1 MPRGVATSNWVS
13 GRALRGGEFYSPVTA
28 SQAEQNLLLSE
39 LQQPA
44 AAKVPRHEHQL
55 AYVSVVL
62 NGHYAE
68 TDCCGRVEMHP
79 FMAAF
84 NPVGI
89 AHSGE
94 VGPSGARLFSIEL
107 RPHCLDNLDL
117 ALPDRPLRDE
127 GSGTLLWP
135 GLRIYSLFKAGIRDA
150 VSMES
155 HFLELLAALTPSRDA
170 SRFPPPWFLRVTERL
185 HEEFRN
191 NIRVTDLAAEA
202 GVHPVHLARVFRTH
216 ARKSAGDYL
225 RELRVRAACDLLR
238 DHDFPLAA
246 VAAECG
252 FADQSHFTRMFK
264 RTVNA
269 TPGEFRRMHSRA

>member
-1 MPRGVATSNWVS
+1 MRMPEVNGTP
-13 GRALRGGEFYSPVTA
+13 GRVLRGGEFYSPVTA

-39 LQQPA
+39 LWQPVA
-44 AAKVPRHEHQL
+44 TKVPRHEHQL

-68 TDCCGRVEMHP
+68 TDRAGRAELHP
-79 FMAAF
+79 FMAVF
-84 NPVGI
+84 NPAGV

-94 VGPSGARLFSIEL
+94 VGPRGARLFSIEL
-107 RPHCLDNLDL
+107 RAECLDGLDVN
-117 ALPDRPLRDE
+117 LPDRPLHD
-127 GSGTLLWP
+127 GSSGGLLLP

-155 HFLELLAALTPSRDA
+155 HFLELLAALSPCCDSA
-170 SRFPPPWFLRVTERL
+170 KYPPPWFLRVTQRL
-185 HEEFRN
+185 HEEFRSS
-191 NIRVTDLAAEA
+191 ISVADLAAEA
-202 GVHPVHLARVFRTH
+202 GVHPVHLARVFRAH

-225 RELRVRAACDLLR
+225 RDLRVRAACDLLR

-252 FADQSHFTRMFK
+252 FADQSHFTRVFK

-269 TPGEFRRMHSRA
+269 TPGEFRRMHSQA

>member
-1 MPRGVATSNWVS
+1 MPRDIASNWAP
-13 GRALRGGEFYSPVTA
+13 GRVLRGGEFYSRVTA
-28 SQAEQNLLLSE
+28 SNAERNLVLSE

-68 TDCCGRVEMHP
+68 TDCCGRVELPP

-84 NPVGI
+84 NPAGI

-107 RPHCLDNLDL
+107 RAESLDGLDVN
-117 ALPDRPLRDE
+117 LPDRPLHD
-127 GSGTLLWP
+127 GGCGVLLWP
-135 GLRIYSLFKAGIRDA
+135 GLRIHSLFKAGIRDPL
-150 VSMES
+150 SMES
-155 HFLELLAALTPSRDA
+155 LFLELLAALAPSREIVRSVPA
-170 SRFPPPWFLRVTERL
+170 WFSRITERL

-191 NIRVTDLAAEA
+191 TIRIGDLAAEA
-202 GVHPVHLARVFRTH
+202 GVHPVHLARVFRAH
-216 ARKSAGDYL
+216 AHKTAGDYL
-225 RELRVRAACDLLR
+225 RDLRVRAACALLR
-238 DHDFPLAA
+238 DRDFPLAR

-252 FADQSHFTRMFK
+252 FADQSHFNRVFK
-264 RTVNA
+264 RTVNT
-269 TPGEFRRMHSRA
+269 TPGEFRRMHSGV